1 MGQGQ
6 SIDVG
11 RLAASLGVRSVI
23 LVGMMGAGKTSVGK
37 RLAAKLGL
45 PFVDA
50 DAEIEAGAQ
59 LTISEIFERFGEAY
73 FREGERK
80 VIARLLKGGPLV
92 LATGG
97 GAFMN
102 VATRDNIARHGV
114 SIWLK
119 PSFDVL
125 LARVRKKSNRPLL
138 KTADP
143 EGTLRRLL
151 EERSSTYALAD
162 FTIES
167 VDAAHDSVVDAILR
181 RLQTNLGEGAGIG
194 PRARR
199 RVDVPLGARAYPILI
214 GPRLLDD
221 AGAEINRIAAGVNCA
236 VVTDA
241 RVAPLYLDR
250 LTASLDHAGLR
261 STSIICPPGEG
272 AKSYA
277 EFARV
282 ADALI
287 EARIERRDVVI
298 ALGGGVIGDLA
309 GFCAATLRRGV
320 RLVQIPTTLL
330 AQVDSSVGGKTG
342 INSRHGKNLVGAF
355 HQPSLVLADTAC
367 LDSLSERDFRA
378 GYAEVVKYG
387 LIGDRDFF
395 EFLEANWRDVFAGG
409 PARTEAITTSCV
421 AKARVVA
428 ADETEQ
434 GDRALLNLGH
444 TFGHALENLTRYAPE
459 RLVHGE
465 GVAIGMISAFRLS
478 RDLGLC
484 SGQDAA
490 RVEAH
495 LKAVGLPTRMR
506 DIPGFDANPAD
517 VLTAMRQD
525 KKVERGMLTFILA
538 KGIGESFVVRDVDE
552 SSLSAFLARE
562 LAVSA

>member
-1 MGQGQ
+1 MSQGQ
-6 SIDVG
+6 SIDAG
-11 RLAASLGVRSVI
+11 QAAALSGRSVV

-80 VIARLLKGGPLV
+80 VIARLLTSGPVV

-102 VATRDNIARHGV
+102 ATTRENIARHGV

-119 PSFDVL
+119 PGFDVL

-143 EGTLRRLL
+143 ERTLRQLL
-151 EERSSTYALAD
+151 DERSPIYALAD
-162 FTIES
+162 HTIES
-167 VDAAHDSVVDAILR
+167 HDAAHDSVVEAIFQRLKGARGGDAEALS
-181 RLQTNLGEGAGIG
+181 QGK
-194 PRARR
+194 R
-199 RVDVPLGARAYPILI
+199 RVDVPLGARAYSILI
-214 GPRLLDD
+214 GPGALDD
-221 AGAEINRIAAGVNCA
+221 AGAEIARIAPGVNCA

-250 LTASLDHAGLR
+250 LAASLDRAGLR
-261 STSIICPPGEG
+261 FTSIVCPPGEG
-272 AKSYA
+272 SKSYS

-282 ADALI
+282 VDSLI
-287 EARIERRDVVI
+287 EARIERRDIVI
-298 ALGGGVIGDLA
+298 ALGGGVVGDLA
-309 GFCAATLRRGV
+309 GFCAASLRRGV

-342 INSRHGKNLVGAF
+342 INSRHGKNLIGAF

-367 LDSLSERDFRA
+367 LNSLSERDFRA
-378 GYAEVVKYG
+378 GFAEVVKYG
-387 LIGDRDFF
+387 LIGDHSFF
-395 EFLEANWRDVFAGG
+395 EFLESNWRDIFAGG
-409 PARTEAITTSCV
+409 PSRVEAIAISCT
-421 AKARVVA
+421 AKARVVV

-434 GDRALLNLGH
+434 GERALLNFGH
-444 TFGHALENLTRYAPE
+444 TFGHALEKLTAYDPA

-465 GVAIGMISAFRLS
+465 GVAIGMALAFRFS
-478 RDLGLC
+478 RELGLC
-484 SGQDAA
+484 SGQDAV

-495 LKAVGLPTRMR
+495 LKAVGLPTRIG
-506 DIPGFDANPAD
+506 DIPDFKGDPESLLA
-517 VLTAMRQD
+517 AMRQD
-525 KKVERGMLTFILA
+525 KKVERGKLTFILA
-538 KGIGESFVVRDVDE
+538 KSIGEAFVARDIDE
-552 SSLSAFLARE
+552 DRVSAFLARE
-562 LAVSA
+562 LAPAN